1 MSKLEALKKSLYGSI
16 QQLENLQ
23 EEVLCGMIDN
33 QTAKA
38 KVEILR
44 KEIKEKKLK
53 VIEEVHRGKRGNLL
67 SMGSYN
73 EKRGLYFVKCA
84 DDKIISAKDEDGLLD
99 ALMKH
104 YGLSLDSP
112 LVKDIFDRAVAR
124 YAQRH
129 PDKDRTVSN
138 FGYDYKRYISKEFG
152 EKDIRKVTTE
162 FLDDYSL
169 VLAKKRITVAS
180 LKAYK
185 TLLNL
190 IYNQAIYE
198 GFVNQNLAKG
208 ISVKELSCYCDQ
220 SISHR
225 KPADLLY
232 SEAEDEAISN
242 YMRNR
247 ITEKP
252 YSPYAFMALFQ
263 KEFGI
268 RPDEDV
274 CLKWTDFD
282 LERGLI
288 SIERQQIEHRKPVR
302 WFEVVDYLK
311 NEKGES
317 VGGRVIPLSTKAI
330 DLYYEFKAVK
340 EKEDIES
347 EWLFTKKDGT
357 LLRKSDYSD
366 FLLDA
371 CKALGIK
378 SKGSYAFRRAFN
390 SKMEKN
396 GIPVSERALIM
407 GHSIST
413 NLNNYSFGQVDYLDR
428 VRLALE

>member
-1 MSKLEALKKSLYGSI
+1 MSKLDVLKKSLYGSI
-16 QQLENLQ
+16 EQLESLQ
-23 EEVLCGMIDN
+23 EEALCGMIDN

-44 KEIKEKKLK
+44 KEIKEKKLR

-84 DDKIISAKDEDGLLD
+84 DGKIISAKDEDGLLD

-112 LVKDIFDRAVAR
+112 LVKDVYARAIAR
-124 YAQRH
+124 YEQKH
-129 PDKDRTVSN
+129 PNKDRTVVN
-138 FGYDYKRYISKEFG
+138 FGYDFNRYVTEEFG
-152 EKDIRKVTTE
+152 QKDIRKVSRD
-162 FLDDYSL
+162 FLECYSL
-169 VLAKKRITVAS
+169 ELVSHKIKKSS
-180 LKAYK
+180 LTAYK

-198 GFVNQNLAKG
+198 GLLNQNLAKE
-208 ISVKELSCYCDQ
+208 ISIKELACYCDQ
-220 SISHR
+220 SLSHR

-232 SEAEDEAISN
+232 SESEDEAMN
-242 YMRNR
+242 KYMRNR
-247 ITEKP
+247 IEEKF
-252 YSPYAFMALFQ
+252 YDPYAFMALFQ

-268 RPDEDV
+268 RPDEDI
-274 CLKWTDFD
+274 CLKWSDFD
-282 LERGLI
+282 LEQGLI
-288 SIERQQIEHRKPVR
+288 SVERQQIEHRKPKR

-317 VGGRVIPLSTKAI
+317 VGGRVIPLSTNAIHLYHELKAI
-330 DLYYEFKAVK
+330 K
-340 EKEDIES
+340 EKEGIES

-396 GIPVSERALIM
+396 GIPASERALIM
-407 GHSIST
+407 GHSIPT